1 MEMPLQVEV
10 TKQTEI
16 TLSITSDI
24 DLVNPT
30 AIKHPMQQDK
40 SQPKASKL

>member
-1 MEMPLQVEV
+1 MEMPLQEEV
-10 TKQTEI
+10 TKQKEI

-30 AIKHPMQQDK
+30 VIKHPMQQDK
-40 SQPKASKL
+40 SQRKASEL